1 LVFHCG
7 SEGLTGGCSVYMD
20 EKRLYGKAK
29 RIRICNRMIMN
40 GLTPRFASR
49 TYRYKAD
56 RQLNLP
62 ELLAH
67 AIQTYR
73 ARLMR
78 L

>member
-1 LVFHCG
+1 
-7 SEGLTGGCSVYMD
+7 MQD

-29 RIRICNRMIMN
+29 RIRISNRLITN
-40 GLTPRFASR
+40 TLTLRSASQ
-49 TYRYKAD
+49 TYRYGAD

-73 ARLMR
+73 ARLI
-78 L
+78 